1 MSMHSEEDGPTL
13 ASAMRQAAY
22 STYWAAVSA
31 IIGSQV
37 PTSLTICMFE
47 QRA

>member
-37 PTSLTICMFE
+37 PASLITCVFE
-47 QRA
+47 QLA